1 MEKNKDS
8 QDAKS
13 NDFGGF
19 TVSSS
24 RVPDYAKPNIASI
37 VTTKTVTKDLVSRQ
51 RYHLITG
58 YYSYTKSMP
67 IPIFSVFNVN
77 NVLLGN
83 WEEP

>member
-58 YYSYTKSMP
+58 YYSYT
-67 IPIFSVFNVN
+67 
-77 NVLLGN
+77 N
-83 WEEP
+83 WSSQCQFLFFLFLM

>member
-24 RVPDYAKPNIASI
+24 RVPDYPKPNIASI
-37 VTTKTVTKDLVSRQ
+37 VTTKTVTKELVSRQ
-51 RYHLITG
+51 RYC
-58 YYSYTKSMP
+58 
-67 IPIFSVFNVN
+67 
-77 NVLLGN
+77 
-83 WEEP
+83 

>member
-37 VTTKTVTKDLVSRQ
+37 VTTKTVTKDLVLRQ
-51 RYHLITG
+51 R
-58 YYSYTKSMP
+58 
-67 IPIFSVFNVN
+67 
-77 NVLLGN
+77 
-83 WEEP
+83 